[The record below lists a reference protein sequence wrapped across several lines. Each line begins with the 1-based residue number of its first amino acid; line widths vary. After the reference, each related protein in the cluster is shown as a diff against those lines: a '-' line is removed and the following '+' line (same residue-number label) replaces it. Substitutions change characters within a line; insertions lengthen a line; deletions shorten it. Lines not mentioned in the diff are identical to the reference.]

1 VTAGGEQQKLMI
13 TRYRNLALT
22 RLGLGF
28 LMFAL
33 LGSLIVLRKFGIP
46 EIIVVL
52 GAILL
57 ATAGIILYL
66 RGCITLAEAKGHT
79 GGGVT
84 AAIIVSTFCLPG
96 VMFLLPI
103 VLALVLEDRTGS
115 SAGTVGR
122 RIRSHHH
129 RSQPEEKPATAP
141 VPRRKPHR
149 HRFGSHLE
157 RIMYYRRNAI
167 LGIYFGLA
175 GIALGVL
182 LVIFRM
188 GLFVDHSNEV
198 VLGMFTFLGGYSA
211 VLAGCWWWLRAKALN
226 EALVFIGL
234 MPLAIL
240 FIPFVRLIFVASP
253 ALLPMGMVMMPL
265 ILIVV
270 VFVLPDQSGVS
281 RKKPWWDR
289 KGTDSRRSG
298 GL

>member
-1 VTAGGEQQKLMI
+1 
-13 TRYRNLALT
+13 
-22 RLGLGF
+22 
-28 LMFAL
+28 
-33 LGSLIVLRKFGIP
+33 
-46 EIIVVL
+46 VVL

-115 SAGTVGR
+115 SAGTAGR

-129 RSQPEEKPATAP
+129 RSEPEEKPAAAP
-141 VPRRKPHR
+141 VPRRKRHR

-182 LVIFRM
+182 LVLFRM

-211 VLAGCWWWLRAKALN
+211 VLVGCWWWLRAKALN

-281 RKKPWWDR
+281 RKKPWWDSQR
-289 KGTDSRRSG
+289 TDSRRSG
-298 GL
+298 SVSSGAASNPPNPSAEATAAANGSQDSSKGVDAGSRGDA